1 MQELID
7 DVPLYVNA
15 KEVCREDGSVEALEL
30 NYLTF
35 YAHNGSCAP
44 DQLPCISAHL
54 RVVIPYYARLA
65 GRAAMLV
72 NCPSELLRVGASVLP
87 ACLSR
92 P

>member
-1 MQELID
+1 MICGAQELID

-44 DQLPCISAHL
+44 GSTA
-54 RVVIPYYARLA
+54 AR
-65 GRAAMLV
+65 GRTREPRCV
-72 NCPSELLRVGASVLP
+72 
-87 ACLSR
+87 
-92 P
+92 